1 MRSYYEILAVINSA
15 LNVIH
20 RIRKIRKIPNS
31 QYLDDFQESLY
42 IFTKIVKL
50 TERDGSRLRKMF
62 VHSLRKSH
70 MKCPSRSFTFN

>member
-42 IFTKIVKL
+42 IFKEQFLYQDRKINGTRRQSVEKN
-50 TERDGSRLRKMF
+50 
-62 VHSLRKSH
+62 V
-70 MKCPSRSFTFN
+70 RSFSA

>member
-1 MRSYYEILAVINSA
+1 MRYIAVINSA

-42 IFTKIVKL
+42 IFKEQFLYQDRKINGTRRQSVEKN
-50 TERDGSRLRKMF
+50 
-62 VHSLRKSH
+62 V
-70 MKCPSRSFTFN
+70 RSFSA

>member
-31 QYLDDFQESLY
+31 QYLDEFQESLY
-42 IFTKIVKL
+42 IFEEQFLYQDRKINGTRRQSVEKN
-50 TERDGSRLRKMF
+50 
-62 VHSLRKSH
+62 V
-70 MKCPSRSFTFN
+70 RSFSA

>member
-31 QYLDDFQESLY
+31 QYLDDFQKSLY
-42 IFTKIVKL
+42 IFKEQFLYQDRKINGTRRQSVEKN
-50 TERDGSRLRKMF
+50 
-62 VHSLRKSH
+62 V
-70 MKCPSRSFTFN
+70 RSFSA

>member
-31 QYLDDFQESLY
+31 QYFDEFQESLY
-42 IFTKIVKL
+42 IFEEQFLYQDRKINGTRRQSVEKN
-50 TERDGSRLRKMF
+50 
-62 VHSLRKSH
+62 V
-70 MKCPSRSFTFN
+70 RSFSA

>member
-42 IFTKIVKL
+42 ISKEQFLYQDRKINGTRRQSVEKN
-50 TERDGSRLRKMF
+50 
-62 VHSLRKSH
+62 VHSFSA
-70 MKCPSRSFTFN
+70 

>member
-42 IFTKIVKL
+42 IFKEQFLYQDRKINGTRRQSVEKN
-50 TERDGSRLRKMF
+50 
-62 VHSLRKSH
+62 VHSFSA
-70 MKCPSRSFTFN
+70 

>member
-42 IFTKIVKL
+42 ISKEQFLYQDRKINGTRRQSVEKN
-50 TERDGSRLRKMF
+50 
-62 VHSLRKSH
+62 V
-70 MKCPSRSFTFN
+70 RSFSA